1 MPPVATKQ
9 RRTRVLDIRQ
19 GDQVLVLTGKDAG
32 KRGTVQ
38 HVVAN
43 PQGWKKSTARYG
55 AGWQRTSPHAGASVV
70 IEGINIAK
78 RHTKPRSSAG
88 RTDRQP
94 RIQQGGIL
102 DIPMPLDISNVMVIC
117 PSCSR
122 PTRIRHIEAADGRSV
137 RASAHC
143 GEALASVEKKRK

>member
-19 GDQVLVLTGKDAG
+19 GDQVLVLAGKDAG
-32 KRGTVQ
+32 KRGVVQ
-38 HVVAN
+38 RVVTN

-55 AGWQRTSPHAGASVV
+55 AGWQRTSPLAGASVV
-70 IEGINIAK
+70 IEGVNIAK

-102 DIPMPLDISNVMVIC
+102 DIAMPIDISNVMVIC

-137 RASAHC
+137 RACAHC
-143 GEALASVEKKRK
+143 GEALTTREKKRS

>member
-1 MPPVATKQ
+1 MAARAATARSPKVPEI
-9 RRTRVLDIRQ
+9 RKGDTVVVLA
-19 GDQVLVLTGKDAG
+19 GKDVG
-32 KRGTVQ
+32 KRG
-38 HVVAN
+38 VVDQVIRREASPSGSRSVFRRN
-43 PQGWKKSTARYG
+43 SP
-55 AGWQRTSPHAGASVV
+55 AGGIKVV

-102 DIPMPLDISNVMVIC
+102 DIAQPIDISNVMVIC

-137 RASAHC
+137 RACAHC

>member
-1 MPPVATKQ
+1 MAPAATPR

-32 KRGTVQ
+32 KRGMVQ
-38 HVVAN
+38 RVVTD
-43 PQGWKKSTARYG
+43 PQGWKKSTARFG

-102 DIPMPLDISNVMVIC
+102 DIPQPIDISNVMVIC

-122 PTRIRHIEAADGRSV
+122 PTRIRHVEAADGRSV
-137 RASAHC
+137 RACAHC
-143 GEALASVEKKRK
+143 GEPLTSVEKKRS